1 MSITVNKAICLHAQA
16 DDLKFLNPVRNRM
29 GKLLGENFRHFSI
42 GDQNSQAAARRAL
55 EKAEGSFVVIFAHG
69 GSDYVRGGEY
79 VHRVTRE
86 IIEANKFLTTRDADI
101 FRGKVVFC
109 MSCDSNGLARASW
122 DAGAHAFVGFN
133 QVPFNRYD
141 TNGDQISNREFE
153 QHAQQLI
160 MNAVKATIERFVTGR
175 ATLDEAVAFLRLW
188 ICQEVVRFVRKVQSF
203 KQRREVA
210 ALLLRVKDGVQYHG
224 MPDVRFVQFNG

>member
-16 DDLKFLNPVRNRM
+16 EDLKFLNPVRNRIS
-29 GKLLGENFRHFSI
+29 KLLGDSFRGFSFA
-42 GDQNSQAAARRAL
+42 DQNSQTDARLGL
-55 EKAEGSFVVIFAHG
+55 EKAAGAFVVIFAHG

-86 IIEANKFLTTRDADI
+86 IVEAKKFLTVHDAHV
-101 FRGKVVFC
+101 FRGKIVFC
-109 MSCDSNGLARASW
+109 LSCDSNGLAQASL
-122 DAGAHAFVGFN
+122 DAGAEAFVGFDD
-133 QVPFNRYD
+133 VPFNRYD
-141 TNGDQISNREFE
+141 AAGNPTTNREFE

-160 MNAVKATIERFVTGR
+160 ANAVKATVERFVTGR

-188 ICQEVVRFVRKVQSF
+188 ICQNVVRFAREMQAF

-210 ALLLRVKDGVQYHG
+210 ALLLRVKDGVRYHG
-224 MPDVRFVQFNG
+224 KPDVKFAK